1 MQGYLRYD
9 YPKYS
14 LFYFCRRCQLMKRM
28 EEFINEFLVVKGG
41 DINHAK
47 NCSKFLDYIN
57 YIGKADEPSSIT
69 KSDLVDSI
77 GYPKNKDSI
86 KAVNTMVSYLESIKS
101 LYLHLNDTYGTVN
114 LFDSV
119 GNYRKFKEEITEKYS
134 LEGAKEREYLPAEVI
149 IDLLKYFDNELNA
162 ENNDNNFQIIKL
174 FVKLTLIAPA
184 KRQVIAN
191 IRINDFSED
200 FRILKING
208 FFVDIPNALRRD
220 LKYAIGLKSEQI
232 SLDTKL
238 FEYIYDKKF
247 KDEIFNKPLADVL
260 KAIGYLSKDVSTF
273 SVEEV
278 MNSSIRLMIKK
289 DINTR
294 IIAKINGHS
303 IATIGKRI
311 LKYGVSEDED
321 DKKLNLSMAG
331 LEYYKYI

>member
-1 MQGYLRYD
+1 
-9 YPKYS
+9 
-14 LFYFCRRCQLMKRM
+14 MKRM
-28 EEFINEFLVVKGG
+28 EEFINEFLVVKGE

-47 NCSKFLDYIN
+47 NCRKFLDYIDF
-57 YIGKADEPSSIT
+57 IGKADDPSSIT
-69 KSDLVDSI
+69 KTDLVDSI
-77 GYPKNKDSI
+77 GYSKSKDSI

-114 LFDSV
+114 LFDAI

-174 FVKLTLIAPA
+174 FVKITLIAPA

-220 LKYAIGLKSEQI
+220 LKYAIGLKTEQI
-232 SLDTKL
+232 SMDTKL
-238 FEYIYDKKF
+238 FEYLYDKTF

-260 KAIGYLSKDVSTF
+260 KAIGYLSKDIPTY
-273 SVEEV
+273 SVEEI
-278 MNSSIRLMIKK
+278 MNSSIRLIV
-289 DINTR
+289 
-294 IIAKINGHS
+294 A
-303 IATIGKRI
+303 A
-311 LKYGVSEDED
+311 
-321 DKKLNLSMAG
+321 NLSCPETDGKCCPQIAG
-331 LEYYKYI
+331 HGVKKNRLCFNWERT